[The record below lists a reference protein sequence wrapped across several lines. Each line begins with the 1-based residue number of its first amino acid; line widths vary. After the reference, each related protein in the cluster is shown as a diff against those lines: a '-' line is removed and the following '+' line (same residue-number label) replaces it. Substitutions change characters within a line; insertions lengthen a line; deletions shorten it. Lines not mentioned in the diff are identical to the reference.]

1 MEYEWE
7 EKIIADKKRYIVLV
21 IYDIVDNKR
30 RNKMVASLEKYGL
43 RVQKSAFEAYI
54 TKKQYEKMEREI
66 TKIIDTD
73 KDSLRIY
80 FLANHTSV
88 RSWGVGD
95 KHVEDVIVL

>member
-7 EKIIADKKRYIVLV
+7 EKIVADTKRYIVLV

-66 TKIIDTD
+66 TKVIDTEE
-73 KDSLRIY
+73 DSL
-80 FLANHTSV
+80 